1 MVPDSTLVQTTL
13 CGVSGISEGENGES
27 MGADPR
33 NQEEN
38 GIRSVLVNEFLRD
51 CEARLS
57 PNTVECY
64 AIMLRAYEKFLNGKR
79 VEDATSQDMRHL
91 LNHLKKKGRG
101 RSTIRLCLAACKSF
115 YKYLEDCHGID
126 VPKLGRIGPRDYRP
140 EPWEGLGREALSRGD
155 IRALIEA
162 PDSLR
167 DTLLIAM
174 LYYTGTRAGEIADL
188 KIGDV
193 DTEKRILEVVGKG
206 NRRRKVW
213 YPPKLDRLMD
223 LWLKRERRSYVNSEG
238 SDYFF
243 VSKFGGK
250 LAPETI
256 FRIVHAAAEKAGI
269 QKTVAVKADGQK
281 VYKVKPHVLRHS
293 FATHAAEDGVP
304 DRHIQRILGHSKMST
319 TMGYMKESEGAI
331 LKSLYENFK
340 GV

>member
-1 MVPDSTLVQTTL
+1 MATETKESLNSLQGEVPKINFV
-13 CGVSGISEGENGES
+13 
-27 MGADPR
+27 
-33 NQEEN
+33 EEY
-38 GIRSVLVNEFLRD
+38 LED

-57 PNTVECY
+57 PNTV
-64 AIMLRAYEKFLNGKR
+64 AAYRCGLKAFEKFLDRKPAEEATNLDIRRFLNSVKSKR
-79 VEDATSQDMRHL
+79 RT
-91 LNHLKKKGRG
+91 
-101 RSTIRLCLAACKSF
+101 RSTIGLYLSAIRSF
-115 YKYLEDCHGID
+115 YGYLEDYHDIAS
-126 VPKLGRIGPRDYRP
+126 PKLRMRP
-140 EPWEGLGREALSRGD
+140 EDYQAESWEGSGRDSLSRGE

-174 LYYTGTRAGEIADL
+174 LYYTGARAGEMANL

-193 DTEKRILEVVGKG
+193 DTEKRVIGVVGKG
-206 NRRRKVW
+206 NKRRRVW

-243 VSKFGGK
+243 VSKFGGT

-281 VYKVKPHVLRHS
+281 IHKVKPHVLRHS

-304 DRHIQRILGHSKMST
+304 DRHIQRILGHRRMDT
-319 TMGYMKESEGAI
+319 TMGYMKEAEEVI
-331 LKSLYENFK
+331 IKSLYKNFK